1 MGQDKALMPFL
12 GKPLI
17 ARVMERIAPIADEV
31 LVTTNNPQNYRF
43 LGVPLFPDLIPERGA
58 LGGLYTALSSASHP
72 IVAVIAC
79 DMPFINPDLLAA
91 ERDFLEESEVDISI
105 PNTDAGMEPF
115 HAVYRRQVCLPH
127 IAEALETGKWRVDAW
142 FSRVKLG
149 IFPSEKL
156 AEFDPQLLSFRN
168 VNTPEE
174 LDAAVQFAKKVDR
187 QEPGE
192 N

>member
-12 GKPLI
+12 EKPLI
-17 ARVMERIAPIADEV
+17 ARVLARVSPVADEV
-31 LVTTNNPQNYRF
+31 LVTTNTPENYRF

-58 LGGLYTALSSASHP
+58 LGGLYTALSAASHP

-79 DMPFINPDLLAA
+79 DMPFINPDLLVA
-91 ERDFLEESEVDISI
+91 ERDFLVESDVDIAI
-105 PNTDAGMEPF
+105 PKTDAGMEPF

-149 IFPSEKL
+149 IFPTDKL
-156 AEFDPQLLSFRN
+156 NEIDPQLLSFRN

-174 LDAAVQFAKKVDR
+174 LRAAVRYAEQVDR
-187 QEPGE
+187 QKRE
-192 N
+192 